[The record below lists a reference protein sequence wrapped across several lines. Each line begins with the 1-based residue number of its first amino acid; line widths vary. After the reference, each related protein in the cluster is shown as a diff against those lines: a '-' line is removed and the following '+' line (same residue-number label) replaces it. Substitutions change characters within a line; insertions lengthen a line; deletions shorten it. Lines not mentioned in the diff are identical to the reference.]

1 MHKKQSTSDFEIAP
15 LRPLGDF
22 ILEAARFQVPNVKD
36 VERWGNRVTNNLLY
50 YQTNYFLMSILIFII
65 VGVIHPIKMAC
76 GFVATAVI
84 FMIFIYVTNEQASA
98 ARFKRKHPI
107 VSLFIIFAGCYFIA
121 YMLQSLM
128 VFLLGILLPVA
139 AIFLHA
145 SLRLRNLKNKI
156 VNKVENL
163 GLRTTPMG
171 FFLEEMGLD
180 GDLF

>member
-1 MHKKQSTSDFEIAP
+1 
-15 LRPLGDF
+15 
-22 ILEAARFQVPNVKD
+22 
-36 VERWGNRVTNNLLY
+36 
-50 YQTNYFLMSILIFII
+50 
-65 VGVIHPIKMAC
+65 MAC

-139 AIFLHA
+139 GKDSIIYC
-145 SLRLRNLKNKI
+145 K
-156 VNKVENL
+156 
-163 GLRTTPMG
+163 
-171 FFLEEMGLD
+171 
-180 GDLF
+180 